1 MDFKDY
7 ARHDATG
14 LAALVAAGDVSP
26 AELLDAAAARAESI
40 NPTLNALVHR
50 FEGRAREWVEAGL
63 PAGPFRGVPFL
74 LKDLTAALAGEPMSG
89 GSRFDADYRPD
100 YDHTM
105 VERFR
110 SAGLVPFAKT
120 NCPEWGLAP
129 VTEPRLFGPCRNP
142 WDTAL
147 TPGGSSGGSAAA
159 VAAGVVPAAHAND
172 GGGSI
177 RIPASCCGLV
187 GLKPSRG
194 RTPAGPERRDGWW
207 GASIDHAVTRSVRD
221 SAALLDAVRGL
232 DTGAPY
238 AAPPPP
244 YSYREAAGREPGRL
258 RIALCTEPLLS
269 GEVDAE
275 CRDAA
280 EGAAKLFA
288 DAGHAVEP
296 FTPPVE
302 RESILHAYM
311 VLLAASVC
319 AEVKLATERRG
330 HSPRRHDLE
339 PVTRGLARLGAA
351 LRGGEVAL
359 AWERLGMFSRRFS
372 RVLEP
377 YDVLLTPTLSQTPRP
392 IGALD
397 PRGFKRASLAVL
409 DSLPVAKGFL
419 MLGALALFAEDV
431 FEFIGYTPLANI
443 TGQPSVSLPLAESRS
458 GVPIGV
464 LATGRYGED
473 HVLLSLAAQAERIR
487 PWAQRFPASI

>member
-1 MDFKDY
+1 MDFNEY
-7 ARHDATG
+7 AKYDATG
-14 LAALVAAGDVSP
+14 LAELVAAGEVMP
-26 AELLDAAAARAESI
+26 GELLDAAVARADAV
-40 NPTLNALVHR
+40 NPALNAIVHR
-50 FEGRAREWVEAGL
+50 FEGRAREWIDAGL
-63 PAGPFRGVPFL
+63 PEGSFRGVPLL
-74 LKDLTAALAGEPMSG
+74 LKDLTAALAGEPISG

-100 YDHTM
+100 YDHAM
-105 VERFR
+105 VDRYR
-110 SAGLVPFAKT
+110 AAGLVPFAKT
-120 NCPEWGLAP
+120 NCPEWGLMP

-194 RTPAGPERRDGWW
+194 RTPSGPERRDGWW
-207 GASIDHAVTRSVRD
+207 GASIDHVVTRSVRD
-221 SAALLDAVRGL
+221 SAALLDATRGL
-232 DTGAPY
+232 DVGAPY

-244 YSYREAAGREPGRL
+244 ESYKAAAAREPGQL
-258 RIALCTEPLLS
+258 RIALCTDPLLS
-269 GEVDAE
+269 ENVEPE
-275 CRDAA
+275 CRAA
-280 EGAAKLFA
+280 VESAAKLFEE
-288 DAGHAVEP
+288 AGHSVEP

-302 RESILHAYM
+302 RDMVLHAYM
-311 VLLAASVC
+311 VLVAASVC
-319 AEVKLATERRG
+319 AEVKLAAERRG
-330 HSPRRHDLE
+330 RRPRRNELE
-339 PVTRGLARLGAA
+339 PTTRGLKRLGAA

-359 AWERLGMFSRRFS
+359 AWERLGVFSRRFS
-372 RVLEP
+372 RALEP

-409 DSLPVAKGFL
+409 NALPVAKGFL
-419 MLGALALFAEDV
+419 KFDALALFAEDV

-443 TGQPSVSLPLAESRS
+443 TGQPSISLPLAETES

-464 LATGRYGED
+464 LATGRYGEE
-473 HVLLSLAAQAERIR
+473 HTLLSLAAQAERLR
-487 PWAQRFPASI
+487 PWTHRFPAHL

>member
-1 MDFKDY
+1 MDFDEY
-7 ARHDATG
+7 VGHDASA
-14 LAALVAAGDVSP
+14 LASMVAAGEATP
-26 AELLDAAAARAESI
+26 GELLDAAVRRAEAV
-40 NPTLNALVHR
+40 NPKLNAIVHR
-50 FEGRAREWVEAGL
+50 FDERAREWIGAGL
-63 PAGPFRGVPFL
+63 PQGPFSGVPFL
-74 LKDLTAALAGEPMSG
+74 LKDLTAALAGEPMSS

-100 YDHTM
+100 SDHAM

-110 SAGLVPFAKT
+110 AAGLVPFAKT
-120 NCPEWGLAP
+120 NCPEWGLMP

-142 WDTAL
+142 WNTEL

-159 VAAGVVPAAHAND
+159 VAAGIVPAAHAND

-244 YSYREAAGREPGRL
+244 ANYREVVDREPGRL
-258 RIALCTEPLLS
+258 RIALCTDPLLS
-269 GEVDAE
+269 DSVDPE
-275 CRDAA
+275 CREAA
-280 EGAAKLFA
+280 ESAAKLFA

-296 FTPPVE
+296 FTPPVD
-302 RESILHAYM
+302 RESVLHGYM
-311 VLLAASVC
+311 VLLAASVW
-319 AEVKLATERRG
+319 AEVRLAGERRG
-330 HSPRRHDLE
+330 REPRRGELE
-339 PVTRGLARLGAA
+339 PTTRGLSRLGAA
-351 LRGGEVAL
+351 LKGGEVAL

-372 RVLEP
+372 RALEP
-377 YDVLLTPTLSQTPRP
+377 YDVFLTPTLSQTPRP

-397 PRGFKRASLAVL
+397 PRGFKRASLAAL
-409 DSLPVAKGFL
+409 NALPVAKAFL
-419 MLGALALFAEDV
+419 KLDALALFAEDV

-443 TGQPSVSLPLAESRS
+443 TGQPSISLPLAETES

-464 LATGRYGED
+464 LATGRYGEE
-473 HVLLSLAAQAERIR
+473 HTLLSLAAQAERMR
-487 PWAQRFPASI
+487 PWAQRFPATV

>member
-7 ARHDATG
+7 AQHDATA
-14 LAALVAAGDVSP
+14 LAALVAGGEVTP
-26 AELLDAAAARAESI
+26 GELLDVAVARADAA
-40 NPTLNALVHR
+40 NPALNAIVHR
-50 FEGRAREWVEAGL
+50 FEGRAREWIEAGL
-63 PAGPFRGVPFL
+63 PEGPFRGVPLL
-74 LKDLTAALAGEPMSG
+74 LKDLTAALAGEPMSS
-89 GSRFDADYRPD
+89 GSRFDVDYRPD
-100 YDHTM
+100 YDHAM

-110 SAGLVPFAKT
+110 AAGLVPFAKT
-120 NCPEWGLAP
+120 NCPEWGLMP

-142 WDTAL
+142 WNTDL

-207 GASIDHAVTRSVRD
+207 GASIDHVVTRSVRD
-221 SAALLDAVRGL
+221 SATLLDAVRGP

-244 YSYREAAGREPGRL
+244 FSYREAVDREPGPL
-258 RIALCTEPLLS
+258 RIAVCTEPLLS
-269 GEVDAE
+269 GSVDPE

-280 EGAAKLFA
+280 ESAAKLFA

-302 RESILHAYM
+302 REPVLYAYM
-311 VLLAASVC
+311 VLLAASVW
-319 AEVKLATERRG
+319 AEVKLAGERRG
-330 HSPRRHDLE
+330 RQPRRGDLE
-339 PVTRGLARLGAA
+339 PTTRGLARLGAA
-351 LRGGEVAL
+351 LKGGEVAL

-372 RVLEP
+372 RALDS

-392 IGALD
+392 IGALA
-397 PRGFKRASLAVL
+397 PRGFKRASLAAL
-409 DSLPVAKGFL
+409 NTLPVAKPFL
-419 MLGALALFAEDV
+419 LLDALALFAEDV

-443 TGQPSVSLPLAESRS
+443 TGQPSISLPLAESPD
-458 GVPIGV
+458 GVPLGV
-464 LATGRYGED
+464 LATGRYGEE
-473 HVLLSLAAQAERIR
+473 HTLLALAAQAERIR
-487 PWAQRFPASI
+487 PWADRFPAPV